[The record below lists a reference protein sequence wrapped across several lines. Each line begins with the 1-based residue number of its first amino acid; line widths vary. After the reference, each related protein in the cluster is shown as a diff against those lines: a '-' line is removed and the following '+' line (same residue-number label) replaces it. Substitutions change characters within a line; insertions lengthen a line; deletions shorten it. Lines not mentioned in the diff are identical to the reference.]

1 MLLRN
6 TLFFLLIAGIGI
18 SCQSASDGGNTSS
31 DPTVTRFDHG
41 YQFEADQL
49 EPNIRGAVAY
59 LEKHV
64 QPNGRF
70 HYLTNLNPEAEIDPA
85 EYNILRHC
93 GTLYAMG
100 QAAELYP
107 DAVDKE
113 TMVRAADYIRKNCLS
128 PLPGAD
134 RPNLGV
140 WTEPEITKSQWGREL
155 KLGGTGL
162 GILGFLAVERQVPGY
177 MNTDTLAL
185 LAESILAMQRPNGR
199 FEAIYEARQGQ
210 FSDHISAFYPGE
222 AILALLQLY
231 QMDEKER
238 WLEAALNGLKFIV
251 NARKE
256 VDIFDLPADHWILLA
271 TNELFAG
278 IPEEKYAGDHAA
290 ILDQGRRI
298 AQKMVNTSKQNPSDS
313 LYFGA
318 FNSSGSTTSLGTR
331 LEGLVSFGVHLDE
344 AEDAALIADLKQAV
358 HFGLGYVQ
366 EARVRQGPLQ
376 GGVTRLPEHLRKLK
390 PNPVN
395 SQIQIDN
402 VQHVMSGWIWAK
414 RRQDWLWGR

>member
-1 MLLRN
+1 MFLRN
-6 TLFFLLIAGIGI
+6 TLIFLLIAGVGF
-18 SCQSASDGGNTSS
+18 SCQSSSEGGNAL
-31 DPTVTRFDHG
+31 DNPDITRFDYG
-41 YQFEADQL
+41 YQFPAGQL
-49 EPNIRGAVAY
+49 ETNIREGVRY
-59 LEKHV
+59 LEEHL

-70 HYLTNLNPEAEIDPA
+70 DYLTNLQPEAGINSAD
-85 EYNILRHC
+85 YNILRHC

-100 QAAELYP
+100 QAAEMYP
-107 DAVDKE
+107 GDLDKE
-113 TMVRAADYIRKNCLS
+113 AMVRAADYIRRNCLA

-140 WTEPEITKSQWGREL
+140 WTYPEITNSQWGDEL

-162 GILGFLAVERQVPGY
+162 GLLGFLAVERQVPGY
-177 MNTDTLAL
+177 MNGDTLAL
-185 LAESILAMQRPNGR
+185 LAESILAMQRSTGQ
-199 FEAIYEARQGQ
+199 FESIYEASNGG
-210 FSDHISAFYPGE
+210 FSDHISPYYPGE
-222 AILALLQLY
+222 AILSLVQLY
-231 QMDEKER
+231 QIDQNER
-238 WLEAALNGLKFIV
+238 WLQGALKGLMFIV
-251 NARKE
+251 EARKE
-256 VDIFDLPADHWILLA
+256 VDVFDLPPDHWILLA
-271 TNELFAG
+271 TNELLTSVPA
-278 IPEEKYAGDHAA
+278 EKYAEERPAIIDH
-290 ILDQGRRI
+290 GRRI

-331 LEGLVSFGVHLDE
+331 LEGLLSFGVHLD
-344 AEDAALIADLKQAV
+344 AETDAELIADLKQAV

-366 EARVRQGPLQ
+366 EARVTQGPLQ

-414 RRQDWLWGR
+414 RRQEWLWN

>member
-1 MLLRN
+1 MLLRHIHFIVVVG
-6 TLFFLLIAGIGI
+6 LFFTACGPSSG
-18 SCQSASDGGNTSS
+18 DGNSTSGEAI
-31 DPTVTRFDHG
+31 TRFDHG
-41 YQFEADQL
+41 YRFPAEQL
-49 EPNIRGAVAY
+49 ETNIRESVGY
-59 LEKHV
+59 LENHL

-70 HYLTNLNPEAEIDPA
+70 HYLTNLNPEAGIDPA

-100 QAAELYP
+100 QAAEMYP
-107 DAVDKE
+107 DAVAKE

-128 PLPGAD
+128 PLPGAT

-140 WTEPEITKSQWGREL
+140 WTEPEITNSEWGREL

-162 GILGFLAVERQVPGY
+162 GILGFLAVERKVPGY
-177 MNTDTLAL
+177 MSTDTLAL
-185 LAESILAMQRPNGR
+185 LAESILAMQRPNGQ
-199 FEAIYEARQGQ
+199 FESIYEARQGQ
-210 FSDHISAFYPGE
+210 FSDHISPFYPGE
-222 AILALLQLY
+222 AILALVQLY
-231 QMDEKER
+231 QMDEKDR
-238 WLEAALNGLKFIV
+238 WLEAALNGLMFIV

-271 TNELFAG
+271 TNELLEEV
-278 IPEEKYAGDHAA
+278 PPEKYAEDRSAIVDH
-290 ILDQGRRI
+290 GRRI

-318 FNSSGSTTSLGTR
+318 FNSSGSTTPLGTR
-331 LEGLVSFGVHLDE
+331 LEGLVSFGIHLDE
-344 AEDAALIADLKQAV
+344 GEDAALIADLKQAV

-390 PNPVN
+390 PHPDN

-402 VQHVMSGWIWAK
+402 VQHIMSGWIWAK
-414 RRQDWLWGR
+414 RRQEWLW